1 MPYDLSERLVIG
13 LASSALFDLAE
24 SDQVFREQGE
34 AIYRTYQRDN
44 EDVPLEVG
52 VAFPF
57 IKRLLSLND
66 LSPDNPPIEV
76 MLLSRNDPET
86 GLRVMKSIEHH
97 GLGITRAIFLQGRYP
112 HRFIPA
118 LNISLFLSANKQ
130 DVDQAILAGHPAGQV
145 LSSGD
150 FDLTDEEELRIAF
163 DFDGVLVTDESETI
177 YQQQGIEAFREYER
191 TNAQVP
197 AESGLLA
204 DFLRKLARI
213 QALEKR
219 CEEQT
224 HGRYHPKV
232 RVSIVTARN
241 APAHERVIHTMRS
254 WGVTVNEAYF
264 LGGVAKEHV
273 LGIIKPHIFFDDQAS
288 HLSATSDILPSVH
301 VPFGQLNQGTKT
313 QV

>member
-13 LASSALFDLAE
+13 LASSALFDLEA
-24 SDQVFREQGE
+24 SDSVFRDQGE
-34 AIYRTYQRDN
+34 SAYRDYQREHEN
-44 EDVPLEVG
+44 THLAPG

-57 IKRLLSLND
+57 IKRLLSLNELD
-66 LSPDNPPIEV
+66 PDNPPIEV

-97 GLGITRAIFLQGRYP
+97 QLGITRAIFLQGRYP

-118 LNISLFLSANKQ
+118 LNISLFLSGHKQ

-145 LSSGD
+145 LSSNA

-163 DFDGVLVTDESETI
+163 DFDGVLATDEFETI
-177 YQQQGIEAFREYER
+177 YQQQGIEAFRQHER
-191 TNAQVP
+191 ENAQVP
-197 AESGLLA
+197 AEPGLLA
-204 DFLRKLARI
+204 NFLRKLARI
-213 QALEKR
+213 QDLEKQR
-219 CEEQT
+219 ENDT
-224 HGRYHPKV
+224 SGKYRPRV

-264 LGGVAKEHV
+264 LGGIAKEHV
-273 LGIIKPHIFFDDQAS
+273 LGIIKPHIFFDDQES
-288 HLSATSDILPSVH
+288 HLSATSDMLPSVH
-301 VPFGQLNQGTKT
+301 VPFGKLNQRG
-313 QV
+313 QE